1 MTYKPP
7 QDTLNA
13 TQRKSIGAGVYV
25 KRERDENEAGGKVIN
40 LMTQPQL
47 STAHIPS
54 QYVRPGS
61 DHSSIKSRGFPC

>member
-7 QDTLNA
+7 INTLNP
-13 TQRKSIGAGVYV
+13 TQRKSIGAGTYT
-25 KRERDENEAGGKVIN
+25 KRERDENEAVGKVIN

-47 STAHIPS
+47 STAHIPG

-61 DHSSIKSRGFPC
+61 DHSNIKSRGFPC